1 MGDLILTASF
11 HRTGNGSGQTAK
23 RHPFYV
29 VTARAAAQEAGL
41 CRIEDSLRASDP
53 NLEWGYSFESK
64 LKDP

>member
-1 MGDLILTASF
+1 MDRVKQLSAIL
-11 HRTGNGSGQTAK
+11 
-23 RHPFYV
+23 FYV

-41 CRIEDSLRASDP
+41 CRIEDLLRPSDP